1 MKSEYKKPWG
11 SFKII
16 ENGKNFLVKKI
27 LVKPSGRLSL
37 QSHKHRSEHWTIV
50 QGIAEVRIDN
60 KTLELESNESIYI
73 PKNSKHSLA
82 NNYKKDLIIIEVWY
96 GNNLSE
102 DDIERYEDIY
112 GRV

>member
-16 ENGKNFLVKKI
+16 DKGKNFLVKKI
-27 LVKPSGRLSL
+27 LVKPKGRLSL
-37 QSHKHRSEHWTIV
+37 QSHKKRSEHWTIV
-50 QGIAEVRIDN
+50 QGIAEVRIGN
-60 KTLELESNESIYI
+60 KTIELESNESVYI

-82 NNYKKDLIIIEVWY
+82 NNHKKDLIIIEVWY

-102 DDIERYEDIY
+102 DDIKRYEDIY